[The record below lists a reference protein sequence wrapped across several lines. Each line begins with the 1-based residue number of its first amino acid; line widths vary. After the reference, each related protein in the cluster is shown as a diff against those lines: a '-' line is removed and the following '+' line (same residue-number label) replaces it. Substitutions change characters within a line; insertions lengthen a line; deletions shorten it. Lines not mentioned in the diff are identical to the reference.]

1 MPSPNLAIAHVAASQ
16 NQKEVTINDAIDALD
31 RALTDTLALDLSA
44 GPLSLTAAQLRAA
57 MVLHPAGALIG
68 PAAILVP
75 QIRRVFALVNTDS
88 AFAITVE
95 RGAAAIAVQP
105 GESAVLISDGT
116 ADGLF
121 RVGPGAPV
129 YDFGMVAGTAPGAGE
144 VLGKVVIP
152 RALLIPPDL
161 AGSAVHVDTAPA
173 GDFVIVMTRN
183 GVAVASITV
192 HTDASAS
199 LATSGSAPV
208 AIAAGDVVRFVAPAT
223 LDPAIAGISLTIAA
237 RRLA

>member
-31 RALTDTLALDLSA
+31 RAMTDTLALDLSA
-44 GPLSLTAAQLRAA
+44 GPIVLGTSQLRAA
-57 MVLHPAGALIG
+57 MVLRPAGALTG
-68 PAAILVP
+68 PASLLVP
-75 QIRRVFALVNTDS
+75 QIRRVFALLNTDT

-95 RGAAAIAVQP
+95 RGASAIAVQP
-105 GESAVLISDGT
+105 GESALLISDGSP
-116 ADGLF
+116 DGLF

-129 YDFGMVAGTAPGAGE
+129 YDFGMVAGTGPGAGE

-152 RALLIPPDL
+152 RPLLIPPDL

-183 GVAVASITV
+183 ATAIASVTV
-192 HTDASAS
+192 HADASAS
-199 LATSGSAPV
+199 LATSGNAPV
-208 AIAAGDVVRFVAPAT
+208 TIAAGDVVRFLAPAT
-223 LDPAIAGISLTIAA
+223 PDASIAGISLTIAA

>member
-31 RALTDTLALDLSA
+31 RAMTDTLALDLSA
-44 GPLSLTAAQLRAA
+44 GPLTLSATQLRAA
-57 MVLHPAGALIG
+57 MVLHPMGALTG
-68 PAAILVP
+68 PASIVVP
-75 QIRRVFALVNTDS
+75 QIRRVFALLNTDA

-95 RGAAAIAVQP
+95 RGASAILVQP
-105 GESAVLISDGT
+105 GESALLICDGSP
-116 ADGLF
+116 DGLF

-129 YDFGMVAGTAPGAGE
+129 YDFGMVAGAAPGADE

-152 RALLIPPDL
+152 RPLLIPADL
-161 AGSAVHVDTAPA
+161 AGSVVHVDTAPDA
-173 GDFVIVMTRN
+173 DFVIAMTRN
-183 GVAVASITV
+183 ASAVATITV
-192 HTDASAS
+192 HDDASAT
-199 LATSGSAPV
+199 LATTGNAPV

-223 LDPAIAGISLTIAA
+223 PDASISGISLTIAA

>member
-31 RALTDTLALDLSA
+31 RAMTDTLALDLSA
-44 GPLSLTAAQLRAA
+44 SPLVLGTSQLRAA
-57 MVLHPAGALIG
+57 MVLRPAGALVA
-68 PAAILVP
+68 PATILVP
-75 QIRRVFALVNTDS
+75 QIRRVFALLNTDS

-95 RGAAAIAVQP
+95 RGAAAVLVQP
-105 GESAVLISDGT
+105 GESALMTCDGT
-116 ADGLF
+116 PDGLF

-173 GDFVIVMTRN
+173 GDFAIAMTRN
-183 GVAVASITV
+183 GTAVASITV
-192 HTDASAS
+192 HADASAT
-199 LATSGSAPV
+199 LATSANAPV
-208 AIAAGDVVRFVAPAT
+208 AIAAGDVIRFLAPA
-223 LDPAIAGISLTIAA
+223 DPDASIAGISLTIAA

>member
-31 RALTDTLALDLSA
+31 RAMTDTIGLDLSA
-44 GPLSLTAAQLRAA
+44 GSLALTAVQLRAA
-57 MVLHPAGALIG
+57 MVLFPAAALAG
-68 PAAILVP
+68 PASIAVP
-75 QIRRVFALVNTDS
+75 QIRRVFALLNTDS

-95 RGAAAIAVQP
+95 RGASAVVVQP
-105 GESAVLISDGT
+105 GESALLICDGA

-129 YDFGMVAGTAPGAGE
+129 YDFGMVAGTAPAAGE

-152 RALLIPPDL
+152 RPLLIPADL
-161 AGSAVHVDTAPA
+161 TGSAVHVDTPPDV
-173 GDFVIVMTRN
+173 DFAIAVTRN
-183 GVAVASITV
+183 AVAVASVTV
-192 HTDASAS
+192 HADATAT
-199 LATSGSAPV
+199 LATAGNAPV
-208 AIAAGDVVRFVAPAT
+208 AIAAGDVVRFLAPAT
-223 LDPAIAGISLTIAA
+223 PDASIAGISLTIAA